1 MGKGGA
7 ANYGAPAEL
16 PSKRHPAPSY
26 ERSELATTLA
36 QPSDEITKRSLR
48 ECIPAHCFVRSY
60 AHSLG
65 HLAWDLA
72 MVATAFFAVHYAS
85 GVLPFYLVPVA
96 WLGYWW
102 YQGLTCTG
110 LWVLGTRAFFP
121 PHRRPR
127 LFSPA
132 HPPLLSLSAAHECGH
147 GGFTDSRLVNDA
159 VGFVLHSAL
168 GSPYFSWAITH
179 AKHHHYTN
187 HMTMGET
194 WVPSTA
200 DPSRSSVKKAKTVWG
215 TIKRILIV
223 ATVGWY
229 AYLIFNATGAK
240 MNLGQSH
247 FNPKSKPSSRRRT
260 RITSAP
266 RMLA

>member
-110 LWVLGTRAFFP
+110 LWVLGTRAP
-121 PHRRPR
+121 
-127 LFSPA
+127 SSA
-132 HPPLLSLSAAHECGH
+132 EDCSMSVAAALLTSL
-147 GGFTDSRLVNDA
+147 
-159 VGFVLHSAL
+159 AL
-168 GSPYFSWAITH
+168 GAVELNAENWDSQLAGRAAF
-179 AKHHHYTN
+179 
-187 HMTMGET
+187 
-194 WVPSTA
+194 
-200 DPSRSSVKKAKTVWG
+200 VKF
-215 TIKRILIV
+215 L
-223 ATVGWY
+223 
-229 AYLIFNATGAK
+229 
-240 MNLGQSH
+240 
-247 FNPKSKPSSRRRT
+247 
-260 RITSAP
+260 AP
-266 RMLA
+266 W

>member
-110 LWVLGTRAFFP
+110 LWVLGARAFFP

-127 LFSPA
+127 LFS
-132 HPPLLSLSAAHECGH
+132 LSLILHSFLSPQPTSAA
-147 GGFTDSRLVNDA
+147 TAALPTPASSTTQ
-159 VGFVLHSAL
+159 SA
-168 GSPYFSWAITH
+168 SC
-179 AKHHHYTN
+179 YT
-187 HMTMGET
+187 
-194 WVPSTA
+194 
-200 DPSRSSVKKAKTVWG
+200 
-215 TIKRILIV
+215 
-223 ATVGWY
+223 
-229 AYLIFNATGAK
+229 
-240 MNLGQSH
+240 
-247 FNPKSKPSSRRRT
+247 RR
-260 RITSAP
+260 
-266 RMLA
+266 